1 MKSKIGDVVAI
12 STSGKKWNDGM
23 AGDIRGMFN
32 NTLQEAKD
40 RVQISTFTL
49 GQDNDEVNE
58 FFEIIKE
65 LVKSERKVQLIVND
79 DNENGK
85 KKNPSCSNYAKYE
98 ISKLQKKY
106 PDRFFPQYFKST
118 SRGILH
124 AKIVVVDSKTALVG
138 SANISRHAL
147 SLNHEIMLKIS
158 GDVAGDLSLLFDE
171 LSETLRDEADV

>member
-12 STSGKKWNDGM
+12 STSGKKWNDGR

-49 GQDNDEVNE
+49 GYDNDEVNE

-79 DNENGK
+79 DNENRK
-85 KKNPSCSNYAKYE
+85 KKNPSCSNYAKKE
-98 ISKLQKKY
+98 ISKLQ
-106 PDRFFPQYFKST
+106 R
-118 SRGILH
+118 
-124 AKIVVVDSKTALVG
+124 KIVVVDSKTALVG

-171 LSETLRDEADV
+171 LSKTLRDEADG